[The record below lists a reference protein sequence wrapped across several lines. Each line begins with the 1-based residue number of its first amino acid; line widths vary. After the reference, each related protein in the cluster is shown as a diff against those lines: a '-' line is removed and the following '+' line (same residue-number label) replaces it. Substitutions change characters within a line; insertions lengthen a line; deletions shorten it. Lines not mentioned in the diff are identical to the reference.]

1 MSRTAT
7 IERNTKETQIKV
19 TIDLDGTGASDLSTG
34 IGFFDHMLTH
44 LAKHGL
50 LDLKVTCN
58 GDLEVDAHHTVE
70 DVGISIGKAI
80 AQALRAPTD
89 AGPGDMSG
97 LTRYGSSVVPMDEAL
112 VMTALDIS
120 GRGSL
125 KYTWTVTKEMVGQ
138 FDSELAPEFF
148 KSVCANAGI
157 NAHIRQLDGSNAH
170 HVIEAAFKS
179 FARALRQ
186 AISLDPRIHGVPS
199 TKGTL

>member
-1 MSRTAT
+1 MARAT
-7 IERNTKETQIKV
+7 CIDRNTKETQIRV
-19 TIDLDGTGASDLSTG
+19 EINLDGSGLSEIETG

-50 LDLKVTCN
+50 IDLRVKCK
-58 GDLEVDAHHTVE
+58 GDLDVDAHHTVE
-70 DVGISIGKAI
+70 DVGISIGKVI
-80 AQALRAPTD
+80 AEAVGD
-89 AGPGDMSG
+89 KAGMA
-97 LTRYGSSVVPMDEAL
+97 RYGSSVVPMDEAL

-125 KYTWTVTKEMVGQ
+125 AYGVTIAKEMVGS

-148 KSVCANAGI
+148 KSLCVNAGI
-157 NAHIRQLDGSNAH
+157 NAHIRQLDGGNAH

-179 FARALRQ
+179 FARALRE
-186 AISLDPRIHGVPS
+186 AISIDPRIQGVPS

>member
-1 MSRTAT
+1 MARTST

-19 TIDLDGTGASDLSTG
+19 TIDLDGTGASELATG

-50 LDLKVTCN
+50 LDLAVRCK
-58 GDLEVDAHHTVE
+58 GDLQVDAHHTVE
-70 DVGISIGKAI
+70 DVGIAIGKAI
-80 AQALRAPTD
+80 AQAL
-89 AGPGDMSG
+89 GDKSG
-97 LTRYGSSVVPMDEAL
+97 LTRYGSSIVPMDEAL

-125 KYTWTVTKEMVGQ
+125 KYTATIAKEMVGA

-179 FARALRQ
+179 FARALRE

>member
-7 IERNTKETQIKV
+7 IERNTKETQITV
-19 TIDLDGTGASDLSTG
+19 EIDLDGSGASDLATG

-50 LDLKVTCN
+50 LDLSVRCK

-80 AQALRAPTD
+80 AQAL
-89 AGPGDMSG
+89 GDKAG
-97 LTRYGSSVVPMDEAL
+97 LTRYGSSTVPMDEAL

-125 KYTWTVTKEMVGQ
+125 AYTSTVCKEMVGQ

-148 KSVCANAGI
+148 KSLCANAGI

-186 AISLDPRIHGVPS
+186 AVSLDPRIQGVPS